1 MTTKRDRAA
10 AAAFFND
17 QPQWDLTIAHW
28 IETGE
33 KRYGMGTVRPNVL
46 ALADAFAAHA
56 AGEVEE
62 VGIQLVAL
70 QARLRLAESTIG
82 ALRDISEQDCP
93 YSDNCPVFGS
103 NHGTCEGCKARRAL
117 AAWDAVP
124 GDALDE
130 DLDDVPPRC

>member
-56 AGEVEE
+56 IKADDNVPEV
-62 VGIQLVAL
+62 IC
-70 QARLRLAESTIG
+70 R
-82 ALRDISEQDCP
+82 P
-93 YSDNCPVFGS
+93 
-103 NHGTCEGCKARRAL
+103 
-117 AAWDAVP
+117 
-124 GDALDE
+124 
-130 DLDDVPPRC
+130 